1 MFRNFDSALTQALS
15 SEFSMFGESE
25 RSLATAAAR
34 RGSSENRVKAMNEA
48 TLGKV
53 GFALIHNTAS
63 TRYHEDAELM
73 ASGKSPLHHSI
84 NFYLSMAETYQ
95 KADMPKLVQE
105 KCSAVVPPK
114 TRAAA

>member
-1 MFRNFDSALTQALS
+1 MFGSFDSALTEALS

-34 RGSSENRVKAMNEA
+34 QASTENRVKAMNEA

-53 GFALIHNTAS
+53 GFALIHDTAS

-73 ASGKSPLHHSI
+73 ASGKSPAHHSI
-84 NFYLSMAETYQ
+84 SFYLSTAETYR
-95 KADMPKLVQE
+95 KSDTAKDEIVRNLPAP
-105 KCSAVVPPK
+105 S

>member
-1 MFRNFDSALTQALS
+1 MFRSFDSALTEALS

-34 RGSSENRVKAMNEA
+34 RASTENRVKAMNEA

-53 GFALIHNTAS
+53 GFALIHDTAS
-63 TRYHEDAELM
+63 TRFHEDAELT
-73 ASGKSPLHHSI
+73 AGGRSPIHHPIS
-84 NFYLSMAETYQ
+84 FYLSMAATYRKSD
-95 KADMPKLVQE
+95 KAKDDLIRDV
-105 KCSAVVPPK
+105 APPS

>member
-15 SEFSMFGESE
+15 SEFSMFGESD
-25 RSLATAAAR
+25 RSLAAGAAR

-53 GFALIHNTAS
+53 GFALIHDTAS

-73 ASGKSPLHHSI
+73 ARGKSPTHHSVS
-84 NFYLSMAETYQ
+84 FYLSMAETYR
-95 KADMPKLVQE
+95 KSDEAKPADAR
-105 KCSAVVPPK
+105 AVPIVK
-114 TRAAA
+114 TQVAA

>member
-1 MFRNFDSALTQALS
+1 MFRSFDTALTQALS
-15 SEFSMFGESE
+15 SEFSMFGESD
-25 RSLATAAAR
+25 RSLAATAAR

-53 GFALIHNTAS
+53 GFALIHDTAS

-73 ASGKSPLHHSI
+73 ASGKSPKHHPVS
-84 NFYLSMAETYQ
+84 FYLSMAETYR
-95 KADMPKLVQE
+95 KSDLAKQE
-105 KCSAVVPPK
+105 IIREAPVSN